1 MIVRFYFRQK
11 IVDAVD
17 FLCIDLFFWDERNL
31 QRLNSTLAQI
41 VMPSHHE
48 RQRSDSSI
56 LCVISRKP
64 RIVTTALVQEGSH
77 NLRMSWPTQEV
88 VSGFTGAHVSRW
100 DAKGHMFHPRVFK
113 FKSEDLVYSV
123 ENNGRLDQLDFF
135 IRAPDV
141 SCQWPS
147 VLARRLR
154 HTLAA
159 VLSISISEF
168 IQFRIPVRPPACAPC
183 TNGDGGQR
191 SFGKMQ
197 KKTAIWQRFLIPLSI
212 LSLSHWPRV
221 D

>member
-1 MIVRFYFRQK
+1 
-11 IVDAVD
+11 
-17 FLCIDLFFWDERNL
+17 
-31 QRLNSTLAQI
+31 
-41 VMPSHHE
+41 
-48 RQRSDSSI
+48 
-56 LCVISRKP
+56 
-64 RIVTTALVQEGSH
+64 
-77 NLRMSWPTQEV
+77 
-88 VSGFTGAHVSRW
+88 
-100 DAKGHMFHPRVFK
+100 MFHPRVFK

-197 KKTAIWQRFLIPLSI
+197 KKLPFGSAFSYPFPFY
-212 LSLSHWPRV
+212 LSLIDQELIKKSAVQYHEESVSDGCNLVPCRIHCRYFGQ
-221 D
+221 